1 MMKVKI
7 GRFEWDENGEPKFIE
22 DPKGDFKIS
31 EYNKGNK
38 IISRVDDPALSKE
51 VKIKEVK

>member
-1 MMKVKI
+1 MKVKI